1 MPSISGRHNSRQ
13 VVFEIAVVGVS
24 REAEDYLTGGV
35 PSFSVLSE
43 TLKALVDTGATASS
57 ITPAAAQ
64 RLRLRPAG
72 KRDIVTGNGQRR
84 SRFYEFQ
91 VALIGEQMGAGGG
104 APSFYVLPE
113 MIGGNEFNADG
124 LAFDI
129 LLGMDVISQGDL
141 IIRRDGTFSFEF

>member
-1 MPSISGRHNSRQ
+1 MPLISGRHNRRQ

-24 REAEDYLTGGV
+24 RETEDYVTGGLT
-35 PSFSVLSE
+35 SLSVLSE

-72 KRDIVTGNGQRR
+72 KRDIITGNGQRR

-91 VALIGEQMGAGGG
+91 VALIGDQVHGASG

-113 MIGGNEFNADG
+113 MISGNEFNADG
-124 LAFDI
+124 LSFDI

-141 IIRRDGTFSFEF
+141 IIRRDGSFTFEF